1 MSEGRLAE
9 LLRRELHGPVGTVD
23 LGRLTTWRTGG
34 PALAA
39 AVSSVAELSF
49 VLRAC
54 ADMEVPWFV
63 LGLGSNILASDSGCR
78 RLVIRLSGA
87 MRSHSWSDRDG
98 VPVLRCGAGAHLPS
112 LSGAACTRGA
122 AGLEFA
128 VGIPGTV
135 GGAVFMNAGAY
146 GGSMSMLVSA
156 VTVLDS
162 DGRQR
167 IIPVEEC
174 GFDYRRS
181 RFQEERTV
189 IAETELRLE
198 PGDPSELR
206 SEARRVLELR
216 RSRFPLDL
224 PNAGSVFRKPF
235 GEAAPGRLIED
246 AGLKG
251 RREGGAMVSPLH
263 ANFIVNTGNATSADI
278 RRLID
283 LVRDAVYRN
292 SGVILEE
299 EIRYLGW
306 SCDE

>member
-1 MSEGRLAE
+1 MSEGRLKE
-9 LLRRELHGPVGTVD
+9 LLRRELRGPVGMAD
-23 LGRLTTWRTGG
+23 LKRLTTWRTGG
-34 PALAA
+34 PALVAE
-39 AVSSVAELSF
+39 VSSVEELSL

-54 ADMEVPWFV
+54 REMDAPWFV
-63 LGLGSNILASDSGCR
+63 LGLGSNVLASDSGCR
-78 RLVIRLSGA
+78 QLVIRLAGA
-87 MRSHSWSDRDG
+87 MRSHSWSDLDG

-146 GGSMSMLVSA
+146 GGSISMLVST
-156 VTVLDS
+156 VTVLDRE
-162 DGRQR
+162 GLQR

-174 GFDYRRS
+174 GFGYRRS
-181 RFQEERTV
+181 RFQEERAV
-189 IAETELRLE
+189 IAAVELRLE
-198 PGDPSELR
+198 PGDPAVLR

-216 RSRFPLDL
+216 RRRFPLEY
-224 PNAGSVFRKPF
+224 PNAGSVFRKPS
-235 GEAAPGRLIED
+235 GDAPPGRLIEE

-251 RREGGAMVSPLH
+251 RKEGGAMVSPLH
-263 ANFIVNTGNATSADI
+263 ANFIVNTGNATSSDI

-283 LVRDAVYRN
+283 LVRDTVYRN
-292 SGVILEE
+292 SGVMLEE

-306 SCDE
+306 SGDE